1 MATVTAVPPPN
12 PWTYGGSSA
21 AGSAA
26 GSVPDAPTGSPAPT
40 QTSPSGGSSYYTGG
54 NPWTTGYP
62 GTMPQGGSVTGG
74 GGFGGSPFPWG
85 GFQAANDKAQGA
97 TEQGLA
103 ALMSGMAVGSPFGQQ
118 VGSAFSSPYGL
129 PPHLLAQQQR
139 MLAET
144 AAGSRGNQQQN
155 LTNKLTANGFAGS
168 PAAAYA
174 SSQIDANS
182 ARDLN
187 NAQTQL
193 SIQDAMM
200 QMQRQQGM
208 GGLMAQLY
216 GMDAGLRG
224 QYAQI
229 QGGRQFPIM
238 PGQQGQ
244 GGYGAQPVQMPG
256 WSQGGQYMPGGMGY
270 DPFYQGGGAG
280 TGQGSGYNP
289 QNPWKPW

>member
-1 MATVTAVPPPN
+1 MATYMGETGPAVAPPSGP
-12 PWTYGGSSA
+12 P
-21 AGSAA
+21 
-26 GSVPDAPTGSPAPT
+26 VPDYIPTWTPPAPAPT
-40 QTSPSGGSSYYTGG
+40 QTGGSTYYTGG

-62 GTMPQGGSVTGG
+62 GTAPKGGSVTGG
-74 GGFGGSPFPWG
+74 GMMGGSPFPWG
-85 GFQAANDKAQGA
+85 GFQQANQQAQQA

-103 ALMSGMAVGSPFGQQ
+103 ALMSGMAVKSPFGQQ
-118 VGSAFSSPYGL
+118 VGNLFASPYGL

-155 LTNKLTANGFAGS
+155 LTNRLTASGFAGS

-187 NAQTQL
+187 NAQSQL
-193 SIQDAMM
+193 AIQDALL

-216 GMDAGLRG
+216 GMDAGLLG
-224 QYAQI
+224 QYAQM

-238 PGQQGQ
+238 PGQ
-244 GGYGAQPVQMPG
+244 GGMGMGAQPVNTGPWWNQSGRYQTGPMP
-256 WSQGGQYMPGGMGY
+256 Y
-270 DPFYQGGGAG
+270 DPFTPQGK
-280 TGQGSGYNP
+280 GYTP
-289 QNPWKPW
+289 SAPFQPW

>member
-1 MATVTAVPPPN
+1 MGAANDAAGYVPSAPTGGSVT
-12 PWTYGGSSA
+12 GGSS
-21 AGSAA
+21 G
-26 GSVPDAPTGSPAPT
+26 
-40 QTSPSGGSSYYTGG
+40 SGGGSTYYQGG
-54 NPWTTGYP
+54 TPWTTGYP
-62 GTMPQGGSVTGG
+62 GTVPMSQKPGMMGMSGGMG
-74 GGFGGSPFPWG
+74 GGSPFPWDA
-85 GFQAANDKAQGA
+85 FQAANDKAQGA

-118 VGSAFSSPYGL
+118 VGNAFSSPYGL

-229 QGGRQFPIM
+229 QGGRQFPII

-244 GGYGAQPVQMPG
+244 GGYGAQPAQTGP
-256 WSQGGQYMPGGMGY
+256 WWNHQGQYQTGPMPYQPQYELMGK
-270 DPFYQGGGAG
+270 
-280 TGQGSGYNP
+280 GYSP
-289 QNPWKPW
+289 QQPWQPW

>member
-1 MATVTAVPPPN
+1 MATYMGDTGPAVAPPSGPPVPDYIPTWTPPP
-12 PWTYGGSSA
+12 
-21 AGSAA
+21 
-26 GSVPDAPTGSPAPT
+26 PAPT
-40 QTSPSGGSSYYTGG
+40 QTSGSTYYTGG

-62 GTMPQGGSVTGG
+62 GTMPKGGSVTGG
-74 GGFGGSPFPWG
+74 GMMGGSPFPWG
-85 GFQAANDKAQGA
+85 GFMQANQQAQNA

-103 ALMSGMAVGSPFGQQ
+103 ALMSGMAVKSPFGQQ
-118 VGSAFSSPYGL
+118 VGNLFSSPYGL

-139 MLAET
+139 MLSET
-144 AAGSRGNQQQN
+144 AAGSRANQQQN
-155 LTNKLTANGFAGS
+155 LTNRLAANGFAAT

-193 SIQDAMM
+193 AIQDAMM

-216 GMDAGLRG
+216 GMDAGLLG
-224 QYAQI
+224 QYAQM

-238 PGQQGQ
+238 PGQ
-244 GGYGAQPVQMPG
+244 GGMGAQPVNTGPW
-256 WSQGGQYMPGGMGY
+256 WSQSGQYMTSPMPY
-270 DPFYQGGGAG
+270 DPFYQGGGPG
-280 TGQGSGYNP
+280 TGQGTGYSP
-289 QNPWKPW
+289 SNPWKPW